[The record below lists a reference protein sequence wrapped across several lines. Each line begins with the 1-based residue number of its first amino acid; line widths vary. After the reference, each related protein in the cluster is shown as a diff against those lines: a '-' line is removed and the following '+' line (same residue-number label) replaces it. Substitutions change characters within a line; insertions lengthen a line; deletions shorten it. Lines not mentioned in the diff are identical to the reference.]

1 VSLDRWAKRI
11 YTERDFGRSVATS
24 VSGVV
29 GLVVYLVF
37 EDWVIA
43 VFSAV
48 IAFPIVRI
56 ISSAVHSAHTRKKLV
71 VEDRQQAQELYE
83 RLSEEEKGVLRE
95 FVKAGGSVMSWSH
108 ANRVNLHEPGVA
120 TLMQR
125 EILYS
130 TMTPDG
136 MREAFAVRVD
146 IFDAAQK
153 AYDEETD
160 F

>member
-1 VSLDRWAKRI
+1 MNLDRWAERI
-11 YTERDFGRSVATS
+11 YTEKDFGRSIATS

-29 GLVVYLVF
+29 GLVIYLLTA
-37 EDWVIA
+37 DWVIA

-56 ISSAVHSAHTRKKLV
+56 ISSAIHSAHTRRKLA
-71 VEDRQQAQELYE
+71 VEDRQQAEELYQ
-83 RLSEEEKGVLRE
+83 RLSDEEKGVLRE
-95 FVKAGGSVMSWSH
+95 FVRVGGSVMSWSH
-108 ANRVNLHEPGVA
+108 ANGVNLNEPGVA
-120 TLMQR
+120 SLMQR

-130 TMTPDG
+130 TVTPDG
-136 MREAFAVRVD
+136 MREAFGIRVD
-146 IFDAAQK
+146 VFDVAQK